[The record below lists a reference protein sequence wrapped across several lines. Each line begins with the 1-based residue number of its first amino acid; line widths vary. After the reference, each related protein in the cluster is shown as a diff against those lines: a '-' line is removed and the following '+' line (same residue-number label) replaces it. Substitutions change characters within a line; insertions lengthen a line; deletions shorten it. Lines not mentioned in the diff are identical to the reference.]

1 METEYSKR
9 VYQGVRVK
17 HTVKDLLAEKRSRQS
32 NVPSRYNS
40 GSNTS
45 QPAFVQMSGSHM
57 LSGYYGM
64 RRSFLS
70 ESEFSHCHPSKQ
82 FAADVYSST
91 LGGKPL
97 SCDPSSVSG
106 YTPLID
112 SYYPESF
119 GDYRSPAFP
128 SGGSPIFPQSALPS
142 LLPPF
147 SGDPAHFLL
156 RDSWEQTAPD
166 SISQGEGLCPD
177 AMPSIPPSNSLT
189 NHECGSPTQYRA
201 TARSSSTGGTQ
212 PYSLHS
218 LDDIHYPPAYPG
230 TSSYSTCPPYMAVP
244 NDLASKMP
252 HLASEDGD
260 NPATSINDTPS
271 WTKDDGSNTWS
282 PYEVRRSY

>member
-1 METEYSKR
+1 M
-9 VYQGVRVK
+9 
-17 HTVKDLLAEKRSRQS
+17 LCI
-32 NVPSRYNS
+32 
-40 GSNTS
+40 NTS
-45 QPAFVQMSGSHM
+45 YLNAFRNGSKVGSHM

-82 FAADVYSST
+82 FAADVYSSS

-119 GDYRSPAFP
+119 GDYRSAAFS

-147 SGDPAHFLL
+147 SGDSAHFLL
-156 RDSWEQTAPD
+156 RDSWEQTVPD

-189 NHECGSPTQYRA
+189 NHESGSPSQYRS
-201 TARSSSTGGTQ
+201 TARSSSIGGTQ

-230 TSSYSTCPPYMAVP
+230 TSSYSTCPPYLTVP
-244 NDLASKMP
+244 NDLASKLP
-252 HLASEDGD
+252 HLASEDSD
-260 NPATSINDTPS
+260 NPATSINDTSS

-282 PYEVRRSY
+282 PYEVRRPY